1 MFAAKAFADI
11 EAEVGPFT
19 LDGCADVKGHNAH
32 KWSFCSK
39 AKSVLE
45 RSLAGERVWLNPPF
59 NESFVEALVRHY
71 QQCKAASPANTAAA
85 LVLPLW
91 AHAKWWRLLRG
102 WQWLRHYPRGSNL
115 FSAPAAEAGGQRRDL
130 GGTPWP
136 VVVLWDPPKDSAAAA
151 ACAAEEGCAS
161 LPDGRPGGVSV
172 LKLRGYVNGVRASL
186 LLDCGASNDFLSEE
200 FAARIGIQ
208 VQGEPGDNVAVLA
221 DGSEQHCGA
230 WADISLRMKGYK
242 TKRRLAVT
250 RLPNVDVVLGM
261 RWLVDC
267 NARIDFKLRTC
278 TVETAR
284 GAVELQADDN
294 QERDDKECFGLLSAK
309 QFARHLRR
317 GAELYMTLLTL
328 DDDDDNQAVE
338 AGAAVD
344 KLVSE
349 YPDVFAADLP
359 AGVPPDR
366 GMPHVIKL
374 KPGAEAPNKATYKMS
389 PLELDNLRQQLDELL
404 AHKFIQ
410 PSSSPY
416 GAPVL
421 FVKKKDGSLRFC
433 VDYRALNKITERNCY
448 PLPRIDELLDRL
460 HGATIFTKLDLRSG
474 YWQVPIAT
482 DDVPKTAFKTRYGQF
497 EFLVMPFGLCNAP
510 ATFQALMNRVLAQ
523 YVDDFVLVYLDD
535 ILIFSRSRAEHER
548 HVRLVLDKLRA
559 ARLFAK
565 QSKCDF
571 FRPEVE
577 FLGYRVSGDGLA
589 VDPGKVKAV
598 AEWPRPGSVKEV
610 RGFLGFCNFYRRFV
624 EGFAKLAA
632 PLTDLTKAESAFHWS
647 EEHQAAF
654 DLLKARLCSAPVLQ
668 PPDLSRPFVVYTD
681 AFDRA
686 LGAVLLQEHGAGL
699 RPVAYESKKLTPTE
713 ERYTIAEKECYA
725 LVYACLKWRCYLE
738 SNLPFTVYTDN
749 SPLV

>member
-1 MFAAKAFADI
+1 MFAAKAFAGI
-11 EAEVGPFT
+11 EAKVGPFT

-71 QQCKAASPANTAAA
+71 QRCKAASPANTAAT

-130 GGTPWP
+130 GGTP

-161 LPDGRPGGVSV
+161 LPDGRPGGVLV

-250 RLPNVDVVLGM
+250 WLPNVDVVLGM

-317 GAELYMTLLTL
+317 GAELYMTLFKTL

-338 AGAAVD
+338 ADAAVD
-344 KLVSE
+344 KPVSE

-389 PLELDNLRQQLDELL
+389 PLELDNLRQQLNELL

-433 VDYRALNKITERNCY
+433 VDYRALNKNTERNCY

-460 HGATIFTKLDLRSG
+460 HGATMFIKLDLRSG

-510 ATFQALMNRVLAQ
+510 TTFQALMNRVLAQ

-565 QSKCDF
+565 QSKCEF

-577 FLGYRVSGDGLA
+577 FLGYRVSVDGLA

-632 PLTDLTKAESAFHWS
+632 PLTDLTKAESAFHWN

-668 PPDLSRPFVVYTD
+668 P
-681 AFDRA
+681 A
-686 LGAVLLQEHGAGL
+686 
-699 RPVAYESKKLTPTE
+699 
-713 ERYTIAEKECYA
+713 
-725 LVYACLKWRCYLE
+725 
-738 SNLPFTVYTDN
+738 
-749 SPLV
+749 